1 MMAPDF
7 AAHAARVRVQYAKM
21 MEPPVLEGQVSSMM
35 SAIGLDLVAAGTR
48 LIGHVKC
55 VVEVEKDQYFACSV
69 VGHDGKARCSGSVP
83 HAATE
88 LDVIINALQYG
99 LDKTQVAKIVEARA
113 RSGFGDAQV
122 TVENLDKGHCDDD
135 RPQLVRIR

>member
-7 AAHAARVRVQYAKM
+7 AAHAARVRVRYSTLMKPQEIQEQISKM
-21 MEPPVLEGQVSSMM
+21 MSV
-35 SAIGLDLVAAGTR
+35 IGLDLVAAGTR

-83 HAATE
+83 HAARE

-99 LDKTQVAKIVEARA
+99 LDKTQVAEIVDARA
-113 RSGFGDAQV
+113 RAAFGAAQV
-122 TVENLDKGHCDDD
+122 TVEDLDKGHCDDD
-135 RPQLVRIR
+135 RPQLVRIK

>member
-7 AAHAARVRVQYAKM
+7 AAHAARVKVHYARM
-21 MEPPVLEGQVSSMM
+21 MEPQAIQEQVSNMM

-55 VVEVEKDQYFACSV
+55 VVEVEKDSYFACSV
-69 VGHDGKARCSGSVP
+69 VGHDGNARCSGSVP
-83 HAATE
+83 HASRE

-99 LDKTQVAKIVEARA
+99 LDKKQVAMIVEARA
-113 RSGFGDAQV
+113 RSGFGDARV
-122 TVENLDKGHCDDD
+122 SVEDLDKGHDDD
-135 RPQLVRIR
+135 RPQLVRIK